1 MMRYLLLTLVPVMF
15 FSGCAN
21 QHHLGT
27 HVAQVRQEQVYN
39 PNASIENLGVIP
51 TGTGEKMEG
60 VYGTYSGK
68 KGESI
73 NSANSQILN
82 GFSN

>member
-1 MMRYLLLTLVPVMF
+1 MRYFLLTLVSIVLIT
-15 FSGCAN
+15 GCSN
-21 QHHLGT
+21 QHRLGS

-39 PNASIENLGVIP
+39 TNASTENLGVIP

-68 KGESI
+68 RGESI
-73 NSANSQILN
+73 NSANSQVLT
-82 GFSN
+82 GFGN